1 MENYTKNGL
10 LFIFLG
16 LIVGGISS
24 LIMFLYSFI
33 ITSQGTSGIF
43 GMVGIGMFSGFGGL
57 LTLVGGVFM
66 LMGRKE
72 FTKRHEEFITKAVV
86 FLVLSIVSSMVI
98 VIGSTVISAVSGSP
112 NIYASSFLPALISSV
127 LGGLVYV
134 FALYEL
140 MDPKGRTL
148 LYIAYIV
155 SIGIALISSLYVLGL
170 FGDVFGGEI
179 TTDLAPSAMNLVSS
193 ASKISVLGVVSSL
206 LWAIT
211 AYIPFKRIKD
221 GEIVAKIKTNEIHIS
236 KRICPNCSKNIPDDA
251 NICPYCGKQFES
263 FL

>member
-112 NIYASSFLPALISSV
+112 NIYASSFLPA
-127 LGGLVYV
+127 
-134 FALYEL
+134 
-140 MDPKGRTL
+140 
-148 LYIAYIV
+148 
-155 SIGIALISSLYVLGL
+155 
-170 FGDVFGGEI
+170 
-179 TTDLAPSAMNLVSS
+179 
-193 ASKISVLGVVSSL
+193 
-206 LWAIT
+206 
-211 AYIPFKRIKD
+211 
-221 GEIVAKIKTNEIHIS
+221 
-236 KRICPNCSKNIPDDA
+236 
-251 NICPYCGKQFES
+251 
-263 FL
+263 